1 MSTIYT
7 LKSFTFVKTFDL
19 SDFQKK
25 WFYLMLLALVWGS
38 SFILMKKALL
48 GLNPIDLGGLRIVIA
63 SLTLFIIGF
72 NSMRGISLR
81 DWKWIFAGGM
91 LSSFFPPFLF
101 ALAQTQL
108 DSGITAI
115 FNSTVP
121 LLTSIVG
128 MSMFGAMLNKKQFL
142 GIFIGLFGTIVLIVS
157 GMELVP
163 DQNYWYAGFI
173 LLSAL
178 GYAFNINII
187 KSKLAHLSAL
197 TLTTSSFAVAFLPA
211 LLLVINSGFFS
222 EITINVPMQNAMWYV
237 VALAIFGTALAN
249 MYFNKLIHVSSPVFA
264 ASVTYLIPLVAILWA
279 VWDGERI
286 TIYQLLGGLIILF
299 GVWMVNKKKSTKN
312 PR

>member
-1 MSTIYT
+1 M
-7 LKSFTFVKTFDL
+7 KR
-19 SDFQKK
+19 
-25 WFYLMLLALVWGS
+25 ALV
-38 SFILMKKALL
+38 
-48 GLNPIDLGGLRIVIA
+48 GLSAIQVGGLRIIIA
-63 SLTLFIIGF
+63 SLTLFVLGF
-72 NSMRGISLR
+72 RSLKGISVR

-121 LLTSIVG
+121 LLTSMVG
-128 MSMFGAMLNKKQFL
+128 VALFGAFLNKKQWW
-142 GIFIGLFGTIVLIVS
+142 GVFIGLFGTVVLIVS

-163 DQNYWYAGFI
+163 DQNYWYAIFI

-187 KSKLAHLSAL
+187 KSKLPHLSAL
-197 TLTTSSFAVAFLPA
+197 ALTTCSFAVAFLPA
-211 LLLVINSGFFS
+211 LVLLLFSGFFT
-222 EITINVPMQNAMWYV
+222 EIDDNLPMQNALWYV
-237 VALAIFGTALAN
+237 LALAVFGTALAN

-279 VWDGERI
+279 VWDGELI
-286 TIYQLLGGLIILF
+286 NVYQLIGGLIILF
-299 GVWMVNKKKSTKN
+299 GVWLVNKKKT
-312 PR
+312 